1 MPLTMPTATA
11 RRRQN
16 RLLALV
22 LGGVAT
28 AVVLVLAVATPE
40 ASLPVGDLIV
50 PSGFEVTLVAGP
62 PLVNRPIEA
71 DFDEQG
77 RLYVTDSSGSNDKVE
92 QQLEEKPHRIVRLE
106 DTNGDGV
113 FDKSVVFAD
122 HMMFPEG
129 AMWLDGSLYVA
140 APPSIWKLTDTDN
153 DGIAD
158 RREEWFEGKTLTH
171 CANDL
176 HGPYLG
182 LDGWIYWSKGAF
194 AEQTYER
201 PGKPPLVTK
210 AAHIFR
216 RRPSGGLVEPVMTGG
231 MDNPVGVTFTSAGER
246 LFTTTFIEH
255 PQAGRRDALVHAIY
269 GGVYGKPHEVIDG
282 HPQTG
287 DLMPVLSELGAAA
300 PAGVM
305 RYRSSVFGPTYR
317 DNVFVAQFNMQKV
330 SRHVLTPNGASF
342 SSKDSDFVTS
352 NNRDFHPTD
361 VLEDADGSLLVIDT
375 GGWYK
380 LCCPTSQLAKP
391 DVLGGIYRITR
402 RGSAR
407 PRDPRGLTLDWT
419 SVTPV
424 RLAQLL
430 GDDRPAVQQRAIQQ
444 LARLAGGAIN
454 ALSEALKAASATTR
468 RNAVWALTRIDDAE
482 ARAATRPALDDAD
495 LTVRQSALH
504 SVALW
509 RDAGAVA
516 RARAA
521 VASPL
526 PAIQRVAAE
535 ALGRI
540 GDRAT
545 VPDLLAASAP
555 KLDRALEHSLIYAM
569 IEIAD
574 TTATREGLTA
584 ASARTK
590 RAALIALDQMSPNAL
605 EAAAILPLLDSPD
618 SATNKTAWWIAGH
631 HPDWGTEL
639 WGYFEPRLARAGAA
653 RRAERDEL
661 IAKLSEFSRT
671 PAIEQHLATLVADGP
686 AETRLVALRVM
697 AASQA
702 RELPRPWIGPLS
714 QALTGGGDVTRA
726 AVAVARA
733 VPPAADTAAT
743 LNEALLGVARNGS
756 HPIDL
761 RLDALAA
768 VAGGLPSVDPDLF
781 ELLCGALT
789 PTAPATTR
797 LAAAGVLEKSRLDRG
812 QLVRLTQYI
821 KSSGPLELTHL
832 LPPYDRA
839 TEDEVGIALVSA
851 LSESAARSS
860 VRPDELR
867 PTLAKYSPAVQQ
879 RGEALLASLSADTT
893 AQLQRLDKLLVG
905 VRDGDRRRGQLLFNG
920 PKAACSTCHTI
931 GYHGGTLGPDLTS
944 IGQIR
949 TERDLLEAIVFPNA
963 SFARGYE
970 PVVVTTT
977 SGQMVSGLLH
987 GEEPEDVV
995 LLTGPEAKT
1004 RIPRTT
1010 IAKLEPGI
1018 ASLMP
1023 TGFGDQ
1029 LSPADLADL
1038 VVFLKGTRWGAN

>member
-1 MPLTMPTATA
+1 MPLTMSTATA
-11 RRRQN
+11 RRRRS
-16 RLLALV
+16 RLIALALS
-22 LGGVAT
+22 LTAT
-28 AVVLVLAVATPE
+28 AVALSLAVATPE
-40 ASLPVGDLIV
+40 ASLPVSDLIV
-50 PSGFEVTLVAGP
+50 PSGFEVKLVAGP

-77 RLYVTDSSGSNDKVE
+77 RLYVTDSSGSSDKIE
-92 QQLEEKPHRIVRLE
+92 KQLEEKPHRIVRLE
-106 DTNGDGV
+106 DKDGDGV
-113 FDKSVVFAD
+113 FDTSVVFAD
-122 HMMFPEG
+122 RMMFPEG

-171 CANDL
+171 CGNDL

-182 LDGWIYWSKGAF
+182 PDGWVYWTKGAF

-201 PGKPPLVTK
+201 PGQPPLVTR

-216 RRPSGGLVEPVMTGG
+216 RRPGGGLVEPVMTGG
-231 MDNPVGVTFTSAGER
+231 MDNPVGVTFTSTGER

-269 GGVYGKPHEVIDG
+269 GGVYGKPHDVIDG

-300 PAGVM
+300 PTGVT
-305 RYRSSVFGPTYR
+305 RYRSSVFGPGYK

-342 SSKDSDFVTS
+342 TTKDSDFVTS
-352 NNRDFHPTD
+352 GNRDFHPTD

-402 RGSAR
+402 RGAVR

-419 SVTPV
+419 SMAPV
-424 RLAQLL
+424 RLAELL

-444 LARLAGGAIN
+444 LAGLGRGAIGV
-454 ALSEALKAASATTR
+454 LSDALKRASATIR
-468 RNAVWALTRIDDAE
+468 RNAVWTLTRIDDAE

-495 LTVRQSALH
+495 STVRQSALH

-545 VPDLLAASAP
+545 VADLLAASAP

-574 TTATREGLTA
+574 TTTTRAGLSA
-584 ASARTK
+584 ASERTR
-590 RAALIALDQMSPNAL
+590 RAALIALDQMSPHAL
-605 EAAAILPLLDSPD
+605 EATAILPLLDAPD

-631 HPDWGTEL
+631 HPEWGSEL
-639 WGYFEPRLARAGAA
+639 WGYFEPRLARTG
-653 RRAERDEL
+653 RRADRDDL
-661 IAKLSEFSRT
+661 VAKLAQFCRNPE
-671 PAIEQHLATLVADGP
+671 IERHLALLAAEGP
-686 AETRLVALRVM
+686 PESRLVALRVM
-697 AASQA
+697 ALSQA
-702 RELPRPWIGPLS
+702 RELPRPWIAPLS
-714 QALTGGGDVTRA
+714 QALAGGGDVTPA

-733 VPPAADTAAT
+733 VPPPADMAAT
-743 LNEALLGVARNGS
+743 LNEALLGVARNAS
-756 HPIDL
+756 YPIDL
-761 RLDALAA
+761 RLDALAGI
-768 VAGGLPSVDPDLF
+768 AGGLPSVDPDLF

-789 PTAPATTR
+789 PTVPATTR
-797 LAAAGVLEKSRLDRG
+797 LTAAGVLEKARLDRG
-812 QLVRLTQYI
+812 QLVRLTQYPQV
-821 KSSGPLELTHL
+821 KRTP
-832 LPPYDRA
+832 RA
-839 TEDEVGIALVSA
+839 PAP
-851 LSESAARSS
+851 ARA
-860 VRPDELR
+860 VRPC
-867 PTLAKYSPAVQQ
+867 Q
-879 RGEALLASLSADTT
+879 RG
-893 AQLQRLDKLLVG
+893 
-905 VRDGDRRRGQLLFNG
+905 
-920 PKAACSTCHTI
+920 
-931 GYHGGTLGPDLTS
+931 
-944 IGQIR
+944 
-949 TERDLLEAIVFPNA
+949 
-963 SFARGYE
+963 
-970 PVVVTTT
+970 
-977 SGQMVSGLLH
+977 
-987 GEEPEDVV
+987 
-995 LLTGPEAKT
+995 
-1004 RIPRTT
+1004 
-1010 IAKLEPGI
+1010 
-1018 ASLMP
+1018 
-1023 TGFGDQ
+1023 
-1029 LSPADLADL
+1029 
-1038 VVFLKGTRWGAN
+1038 